1 MTSRLRTLTL
11 SLWTSF
17 ALATTVL
24 AQDGTG
30 GGTTGGQ
37 LIAQPVHTVAAVD
50 LDRYAGDWFEVARFP
65 NRFQRQCAS
74 DVRASYARRSD
85 GRIDVINRCRVEDGS
100 TTEAQGVA
108 RVADDRTFAKLKV
121 RFAPAALSFLPF
133 VWGDYWILG
142 LASDYTWATVGSP
155 DRNYLWILARTPVL
169 DAERLASALAA
180 ARANGFD
187 VERLTMTTHTAD
199 SRADAR

>member
-1 MTSRLRTLTL
+1 M
-11 SLWTSF
+11 
-17 ALATTVL
+17 
-24 AQDGTG
+24 
-30 GGTTGGQ
+30 
-37 LIAQPVHTVAAVD
+37 
-50 LDRYAGDWFEVARFP
+50 
-65 NRFQRQCAS
+65 
-74 DVRASYARRSD
+74 
-85 GRIDVINRCRVEDGS
+85 
-100 TTEAQGVA
+100 
-108 RVADDRTFAKLKV
+108 ADDRTFAKLKV
-121 RFAPAALSFLPF
+121 RFAPATLSFLPF